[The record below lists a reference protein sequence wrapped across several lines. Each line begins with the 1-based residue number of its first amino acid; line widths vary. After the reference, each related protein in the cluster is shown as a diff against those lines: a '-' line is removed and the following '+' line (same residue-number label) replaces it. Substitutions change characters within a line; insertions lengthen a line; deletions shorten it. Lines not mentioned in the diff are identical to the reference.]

1 MIFVS
6 YSHADEEWRK
16 RFERMSKPLS
26 RSEKIRFW
34 SDRNIKAGEWE
45 RQIETAMKEAV
56 VSVLLVSDNFLAS
69 DYCMHKELPYLLRL
83 HRERSMMIIWAYLE
97 PCDVKRYRQITK
109 FQAMTLGKLEPMSKM
124 TNWQWKEAMLK
135 GCDLIDG
142 FLKDRERP
150 IINQAVKNKSFPK
163 ITDKVPLLAKPSRRN
178 VEVLVYSDK
187 KWWRQPPV
195 TAGTTKTK
203 IYLGNDQTKKGAKFT
218 VVALTTEQPLR
229 SQNYLNLPDHRTK
242 SDEIILVRS

>member
-1 MIFVS
+1 M
-6 YSHADEEWRK
+6 AEA
-16 RFERMSKPLS
+16 FERMSKPLS
-26 RSEKIRFW
+26 RSEKIQFW

-97 PCDVKRYRQITK
+97 PCDLKRYRQITK

-124 TNWQWKEAMLK
+124 TNWQWKETMLK
-135 GCDLIDG
+135 GCEMIDDL
-142 FLKDRERP
+142 LKILERP
-150 IINQAVKNKSFPK
+150 TINPAIKGKSFPK
-163 ITDKVPLLAKPSRRN
+163 ITDKLPLLAKPSRRD
-178 VEVLVYSDK
+178 VEVLVYSPDK
-187 KWWRQPPV
+187 KWWRQTPV
-195 TAGTTKTK
+195 MAGTIETK

-229 SQNYLNLPDHRTK
+229 SQNYLNLPDYRTK
-242 SDEIILVRS
+242 SDEIILVRG